1 MFPSPHG
8 DKFQLLHLGEDEKV
22 VLFPS
27 PHGDKFQQVTSIIL
41 DSLFEFPSPHGD
53 KFQPERASNVERK
66 HLFPSPHGD
75 KFQLLDNGTVIAS
88 PMCFRPLTGINFN
101 SRTKRFCPFLRVSVP
116 SRG

>member
-1 MFPSPHG
+1 MYAFTGMYLGEYFRPLTGINFNSFGTRNRRRKTFPSPHG

-53 KFQPERASNVERK
+53 KFQQKER
-66 HLFPSPHGD
+66 
-75 KFQLLDNGTVIAS
+75 
-88 PMCFRPLTGINFN
+88 
-101 SRTKRFCPFLRVSVP
+101 LRLP
-116 SRG
+116 